1 MSMAEQIESKLTQAF
16 APVRIAVFD
25 DSHKH
30 RGHAGARPEGETH
43 FRVELVSPRFEGV
56 GRVERQRLVYG
67 ELKAELA
74 SSVHA
79 LQLKVLTPEEDAAG

>member
-1 MSMAEQIESKLTQAF
+1 MSMAEQIERKLTQAF
-16 APVRIAVFD
+16 APARIAVHD

-56 GRVERQRLVYG
+56 SRVERQRRVYG
-67 ELKAELA
+67 ELKEELA

-79 LQLKVLTPEEDAAG
+79 LQLKVLTPAEDAGG